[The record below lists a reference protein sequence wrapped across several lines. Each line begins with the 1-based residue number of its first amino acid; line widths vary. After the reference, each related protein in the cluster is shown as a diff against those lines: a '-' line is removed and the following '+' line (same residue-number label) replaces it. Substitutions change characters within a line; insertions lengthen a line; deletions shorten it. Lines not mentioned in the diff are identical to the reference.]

1 MNNNEKIFKNEEL
14 RKFIFNGKTYKENP
28 ELYKYIIDG
37 KDCVVIT
44 YPVWNLSQKD
54 QKAIHDNFHREFPE
68 MRVMIIPK
76 ICDLDKINL
85 KGLKNLRTMIDLM
98 IKDYEK
104 DEKSNREIQ

>member
-14 RKFIFNGKTYKENP
+14 RNPIFFNGKTHKEFP
-28 ELYKYIIDG
+28 ELNKYIIDG

-68 MRVMIIPK
+68 MRVMIMPK

-104 DEKSNREIQ
+104 DENSNGEI